1 MKQPMKKPYMEGL
14 LALALFGVFTACIL
28 SVLLTGARAYR
39 RLTERDDA
47 AYDRR
52 TALQYAA
59 AKVRQAENV
68 SVEHFGDAD
77 ALVLAEQRD
86 GGGDGAGGDGGGG
99 YLREL
104 FAQHG
109 AELEPED
116 GEQVLKAE
124 ALRASL
130 GEDGLLRMEVL
141 TGGRWETV
149 VLCLRSGEERAA

>member
-28 SVLLTGARAYR
+28 AVLLTGARAYR

-59 AKVRQAENV
+59 AKVRQ
-68 SVEHFGDAD
+68 
-77 ALVLAEQRD
+77 
-86 GGGDGAGGDGGGG
+86 
-99 YLREL
+99 L
-104 FAQHG
+104 FAHHG

-130 GEDGLLRMEVL
+130 GEDRLLRVEVL

-149 VLCLRSGEERAA
+149 VLCLRSGEERGG

>member
-1 MKQPMKKPYMEGL
+1 MKQPMKKSHMEGL

-68 SVEHFGDAD
+68 TVERFGDAD
-77 ALVLAEQRD
+77 ALVLAEQLD
-86 GGGDGAGGDGGGG
+86 GERYETRVYCCGG
-99 YLREL
+99 YLRE
-104 FAQHG
+104 AHHG

-149 VLCLRSGEERAA
+149 VLCLRSGEERGV